1 MHTGSNTYKK
11 AHHAMY
17 ISWQVPMNDEVTLY
31 KQLEALKDQH
41 RDLDREISAVGD
53 SSWDELRLARL
64 KKEKL
69 RLRDKIYS
77 LESEIYP
84 DQPA

>member
-1 MHTGSNTYKK
+1 
-11 AHHAMY
+11 MY
-17 ISWQVPMNDEVTLY
+17 LNWQVPMNDEITLV
-31 KQLEALKDQH
+31 KQLEALKEQH
-41 RDLDREISAVGD
+41 RDLDRDISNASADG
-53 SSWDELRLARL
+53 WDELRLARL

-77 LESEIYP
+77 LESELYP

>member
-1 MHTGSNTYKK
+1 
-11 AHHAMY
+11 MY
-17 ISWQVPMNDEVTLY
+17 LNWQVPMNDEITLV
-31 KQLEALKDQH
+31 KQLEALKEQH
-41 RDLDREISAVGD
+41 RDLDREISTASADG
-53 SSWDELRLARL
+53 WDELRLARL

-77 LESEIYP
+77 LESELYP